1 MKITVIT
8 WKDERWSAD
17 KEALAGLNKLL
28 KENAKI
34 TQRESRVT
42 FWKILKQWMII
53 RAINIYCARNV
64 RRII

>member
-34 TQRESRVT
+34 TSRVT